1 MSIPRTEDQD
11 SHISQRSRFLALR
24 DRNDTSLA
32 LTYPESDAVRA
43 EPDPPSPLA
52 SLLAD
57 RHVLWHWP
65 SPAWAGDVGFSSDGL
80 ALVGGRAGVESAMA
94 RAGPYRR
101 FSGFDSHRHPFFDAR
116 IQRHRPPGPP
126 VPGYQ

>member
-24 DRNDTSLA
+24 ARNDTSLA

-80 ALVGGRAGVESAMA
+80 ALLGGRAVVESAMA
-94 RAGPYRR
+94 RARRYRR
-101 FSGFDSHRHPFFDAR
+101 FSRCDSHRHPFFDAR
-116 IQRHRPPGPP
+116 SQRERARGSR
-126 VPGYQ
+126 VRGDR